1 MLCPAGDCS
10 DFCKGGGEKKCLFR
24 AQFLR
29 LIKSDVRREIKKKKF
44 RTTVCEPVAA
54 SIAKYPCL

>member
-29 LIKSDVRREIKKKKF
+29 LIKSDVRREIKKKKKF
-44 RTTVCEPVAA
+44 ALLCASQSRPV
-54 SIAKYPCL
+54 